1 MSKNKWHGWN
11 QKKANIK
18 HKKWLENLSDE
29 DRTRMNIPRTR
40 TDGELIFKKKADP
53 FIDFALEN
61 LMKHLNTKNK

>member
-18 HKKWLENLSDE
+18 HKKWLEKLSDE

-40 TDGELIFKKKADP
+40 TQGELVFKKKTDP

-61 LMKHLNTKNK
+61 LMQHLNTKKK